1 MSSWRVARS
10 HCARLL
16 SRRAAATLLLCAGCW
31 GSALAASDL
40 AWPPWEYSSPPAR
53 SGNLV
58 DSQPENL
65 IALDVAAEVEPAP
78 STVALAAVAAIRF
91 YQIVLSKPYNTA
103 FNPGGC
109 PFTPSC
115 SEYGLIAFRAHG
127 APRAILMT
135 GDRLMRCHAGAF
147 LYGYDVA
154 ISGERAHLENPPL
167 WLGCGAPSEVL
178 DP

>member
-1 MSSWRVARS
+1 MSSWRGAS
-10 HCARLL
+10 AHDAWLL
-16 SRRAAATLLLCAGCW
+16 SWRAAVPLLLCAGCW
-31 GSALAASDL
+31 GAALAASEP

-53 SGNLV
+53 SGSLV
-58 DSQPENL
+58 ASQTGDV
-65 IALDVAAEVEPAP
+65 IARDTAAEVGPAP
-78 STVALAAVAAIRF
+78 STVAIAAVAAIRF

-115 SEYGLIAFRAHG
+115 SEYGLLAFRAYG

-147 LYGYDVA
+147 LYEHDVVS
-154 ISGERAHLENPPL
+154 SGKRAHLENSPL

-178 DP
+178 DQ